1 VDSPFR
7 IEALVTTKVSFAS
20 QQNSVPVLR
29 ELTIINEGDDDLKGI
44 ELTAS
49 SAPAFFTNGLWRIA
63 QVSAGQRYRVPN
75 LDLQMD
81 AGALARLNEVEKG
94 SIQFVL
100 RKGENE
106 LASLSVPVELLA
118 RNEWGG
124 MGSFPELAAAFVQPN
139 DPAVQHLLGKAID
152 VLRLHGKEPALVG
165 YKRGKKGVWDQL
177 TALWNAICSQQIGY
191 VLPPASFEQ
200 TGQKVRHPSQVI
212 ETGIGTCL
220 DLTMLFASCM
230 EQCSLNPLLVFTDD
244 HAFVGCWLADETF
257 STAVADDVTAL
268 RKRLHLQ
275 ELLLFETTL
284 AAQQKDGVPSF
295 KWSCERGEA
304 QIAEEKEHSFHLAV
318 DVHRARMQRILPL
331 ALAEVVEPQ
340 RPSEEPSTQV
350 FEPEFDDAPEFIID
364 NDCIETVEEKGP
376 LTRLERWQRR
386 LLDLSLRNNLI
397 NFRASKRVVELIA
410 PDPGTLED
418 MLASGYRFRI
428 LPGIEQQEGDP
439 RQYSIYEDR
448 HEEDLI
454 KSHALDALERHQLLA
469 PLPQQ
474 ELVGRL
480 LELYRSAR
488 SALEEGGANTLFLAL
503 GFLSWRPKDRDKS
516 CKAPLVLVPVKLE
529 RKSVQSGFFL
539 SLHDDEPR
547 FNLTLIEMLR
557 KDFEISELDVFEKDL
572 PKDGKGLDI
581 DLIWRSVQK
590 AIKDIPAWEVSRTV
604 SLGLFSFAKY
614 LMWKDL
620 VDHTDA
626 LKESPVVRHLLD
638 TPSERYRD
646 GVNFLDPRELDTK
659 LPAENVYCP
668 LPVDSSQLAAVAT
681 AAQGK
686 DFVLIGPPGT
696 GKSQTISN
704 MIAQCLA
711 EGKTVLFVAEK
722 TAALNVVYRRL
733 KDIGLGE
740 FCLELHSHKARK
752 LEVLGQLRNASQA
765 SGDSI
770 EDRWNLETMR
780 LTDLRDKLNEYVETV
795 HRSYPNGLNAFQAI
809 GMVVGHTEVPLVNLC
824 WPSPRT
830 HDLVALTRLRDIVT
844 RIGLHG
850 STARSL
856 EATSLRKIKRLEW
869 SPVWVAELVDAAR
882 GLATICT
889 QLESAAAA
897 LLKVTGIPALPL
909 DLKGRDGLEGLSG
922 LLPKAAC
929 RDYRFVLRP
938 DAPGLFARLREGVA
952 LLKEHKEHSGL
963 LSVAYHSEA
972 FQLDHANL
980 ESIWQLASTA
990 WIPRLKE
997 AFDLYHEYGEK
1008 AGRLSIPYKSD
1019 AYDLDFSTLQ
1029 ATWEQSKSSWWLR
1042 RVTLEKRVRKALLGV
1057 SKGKIEPDCE
1067 GDLAALAA
1075 MRKIQNR
1082 LEALEPLG
1090 EEATLLWSGT
1100 PTLPAKKCAAFH
1112 EAVHHA
1118 MAHLADVPDS
1128 PVTLAGVLKHLFGG
1142 GEPSTIPQTSS
1153 TVFLSNQSDPAF
1165 LLRNHVIGTLQGVAE
1180 VNGGAIPDP
1189 EKDLPALASM
1199 RSQRDRI
1206 ASYDDLRDRTAGFW
1220 AGIGT
1225 DVQEISLAATFYENL
1240 QTAIVRFVDRPET
1253 LLSLNTALEFLL
1265 GPGNILL
1272 SQQGGA
1278 DEAMATY
1285 IAVLEKFKLKANTI
1299 ARLSED
1305 TEADWLHGDL
1315 TSITDTCQGIVVQQS
1330 SIHEWCAWLRVKNE
1344 ACAEGLVPL
1353 VEVVTSGLVE
1363 TEKISEAFEVN
1374 YCRWWLIAASEE
1386 LPVMRSFVAIEHER
1400 KICDFQALD
1409 KSLRELSRQCI
1420 RMRLRS
1426 GNLEDDNGAEREWGV
1441 LKREMEKKKR
1451 HMPVRQ
1457 LIKAIPTVLT
1467 QLTPCL
1473 LMSPLSIAQYLA
1485 PAMRLFDLIIFD
1497 EASQIPVWD
1506 AIGAMARGRHVVVVG
1521 DPKQLP
1527 PTNFFNRSEDEQADD
1542 EVVQEADMESIL
1554 DECLGSN
1561 LPELQLRWHYR
1572 SRHESL
1578 ITFSNHRY
1586 YEGDLVTFP
1595 SPHSEDQAVSYNH
1608 VVGVYQRGGARTNPL
1623 EARAVVSNIVSRL
1636 MDPAFV
1642 AEGLSIGVVTFNS
1655 EQQRLIDD
1663 MLEAERRKNGSLE
1676 RFFDDDLQEPLFV
1689 KNLESVQG
1697 DERDIVYFS
1706 TTYGPDQ
1713 TGRVSMNFG
1722 PLNKDGGE
1730 RRLNVA
1736 VTRARHELRVFTSL
1750 LPDQIDITRTNAVGV
1765 KDLKLFLDFAKRGP
1779 RAFLEEIHG
1788 NGGDF
1793 ESPLEKAVAA
1803 ALCQKGWQVHPQ
1815 IGVSCFRIDLG
1826 VLDPDL
1832 PGRYLAAVECDGAT
1846 YHRSATARDRDK
1858 LRERVLRGLGWEVLR
1873 VWSTEWWTSR
1883 ERAVGRLHEQL
1894 TRLLSAARIRRAEKT
1909 EEPKQAVQVQDK
1921 LKPSTENEELPI
1933 RGQTVVETREKRKG
1947 YSVEQSGLG
1956 QLRANFEKK
1965 PVVASPAH
1973 PQKSQVIN
1981 PDSIHQ
1987 KPVPEHPLRG
1997 KEVEKKE
2004 KDPDIP
2010 KISPFRQP
2018 VDYRS
2023 VADPFSETVMTLL
2036 PDDRKHCP
2044 ARHDRMALLFG
2055 MYGPY
2060 LKCSKCDEMGEIPYQ
2075 TLFETLSKLQSPCEK
2090 CGWPMLR
2097 VLPGKVLAGCSHC
2110 KHTEPWKVLA
2120 IRLRHK

>member
-1 VDSPFR
+1 MGSPYR
-7 IEALVTTKVSFAS
+7 IEASVTTKVSFAS
-20 QQNSVPVLR
+20 QQNSIPVLR
-29 ELTIINEGDDDLKGI
+29 ELAVINESNEHLTEV
-44 ELTAS
+44 ELTVS
-49 SAPAFFTNGLWRIA
+49 SAPVFFTSSLWRIA
-63 QVSAGQRYRVPN
+63 QVTAGQRCRVAN

-81 AGALARLNEVEKG
+81 AGALARLNEAEKG

-100 RKGENE
+100 RKGEVE
-106 LASLSVPVELLA
+106 LADLNVPIELLA

-124 MGSFPELAAAFVQPN
+124 IGSFPELTAAFVQPN
-139 DPAVQHLLGKAID
+139 DPAVQHLLGKAVDI
-152 VLRLHGKEPALVG
+152 LRAHGKEPALVG
-165 YKRGKKGVWDQL
+165 YKRGKRGVWEQL
-177 TALWNAICSQQIGY
+177 TALWHAICSQQIGY

-200 TGQKVRHPSQVI
+200 SGQKVRHPSQVI
-212 ETGIGTCL
+212 QAKIGTCL
-220 DLTMLFASCM
+220 DLSILFASCI
-230 EQCSLNPLLVFTDD
+230 EQCGLHPLLVFTHG

-284 AAQQKDGVPSF
+284 AAQQLEGVPSF
-295 KWSCERGEA
+295 KWTCERGETH
-304 QIAEEKEHSFHLAV
+304 IAEEKEYTFHLAV
-318 DVHRARMQRILPL
+318 DVRRARMQRILPL
-331 ALAEVVEPQ
+331 ALAEIVKP
-340 RPSEEPSTQV
+340 PTTSEQPETQV
-350 FEPEFDDAPEFIID
+350 IEPKFDEAPDFAID
-364 NDCIETVEEKGP
+364 TGIEAAEPKGP

-410 PDPGTLED
+410 PDPGALED

-428 LPGIEQQEGDP
+428 LPGIEQQGGDP
-439 RQYSIYEDR
+439 RLYSIYEDR
-448 HEEDLI
+448 HQEDLI
-454 KSHALDALERHQLLA
+454 KSHALDVLVRHELLA

-503 GFLSWRPKDRDKS
+503 GFLSWRPKEREKP

-557 KDFEISELDVFEKDL
+557 KDFEISELDIFEKDL

-590 AIKDIPAWEVSRTV
+590 AIKDIPGWEVSRTV

-646 GVNFLDPRELDTK
+646 GVGFIDPGELDKK
-659 LPAENVYCP
+659 LPAQNVYCP

-752 LEVLGQLRNASQA
+752 LEVLGQLRSASEA
-765 SGDSI
+765 GADSI
-770 EDRWNLETMR
+770 EDRWNLDTSR
-780 LTDLRDKLNEYVETV
+780 LTDLREKLNEYVETV
-795 HRSYPNGLNAFQAI
+795 HCPYPNGLTPFQAI
-809 GMVVGHTEVPLVNLC
+809 GMVVCHIEVPLVNLS

-830 HDLVALTRLRDIVT
+830 HDLTALTRLRDVVT

-850 STARSL
+850 STAGRL
-856 EATSLRKIKRLEW
+856 EATSLEKIKHLEW
-869 SPVWVAELVDAAR
+869 APVWVNELIRAA
-882 GLATICT
+882 GELAGICS
-889 QLESAAAA
+889 QLEGAAAA
-897 LLKVTGIPALPL
+897 LLKVTGLPALPL
-909 DLKGRDGLEGLSG
+909 DVKGRDGLEGLSG
-922 LLPKAAC
+922 LLPKAAG

-938 DAPGLFARLREGVA
+938 DAPGIFARLREGVT
-952 LLKEHKEHSGL
+952 LLKEYKEHSGH
-963 LSVAYHSEA
+963 LSMAYRNDA
-972 FQLDHANL
+972 LQLDHAIL
-980 ESIWQLASTA
+980 ASIWQLASAA

-997 AFDLYHEYGEK
+997 AFDLLHEYEEV
-1008 AGRLSIPYKSD
+1008 AASLSAPYGAE
-1019 AYDLDFSTLQ
+1019 AYALDFPTLQ
-1029 ATWEQSKSSWWLR
+1029 AEWEQSKTSWWLQ

-1057 SKGKIEPDCE
+1057 SKSEGKVAPDCE

-1075 MRKIQNR
+1075 MREIQNR

-1090 EEATLLWSGT
+1090 EEATLLWGGA
-1100 PTLPAKKCAAFH
+1100 PTLPAKKCAAFRD
-1112 EAVHHA
+1112 AVCHA

-1128 PVTLAGVLKHLFGG
+1128 PVTIEGVLKHLFRCNG
-1142 GEPSTIPQTSS
+1142 PSPASRSS
-1153 TVFLSNQSDPAF
+1153 SSVLLHNHNDPGLFL
-1165 LLRNHVIGTLQGVAE
+1165 REHVIGALQGVAE
-1180 VNGGAIPDP
+1180 VNGSAMPDP
-1189 EKDLPALASM
+1189 DKDLHALAAM
-1199 RSQRDRI
+1199 RTLRDRI
-1206 ASYDDLRDRTAGFW
+1206 ASYDDLRDKTTGFW
-1220 AGIGT
+1220 TGLAT
-1225 DVQEISLAATFYENL
+1225 DIQEISLALSFHEDV

-1265 GPGNILL
+1265 GPGNVLL
-1272 SQQGGA
+1272 SQKGGA
-1278 DEAMATY
+1278 GEAMATY
-1285 IAVLEKFKLKANTI
+1285 LAVLEKFKTKQDTI
-1299 ARLSED
+1299 AKLAED
-1305 TEADWLHGDL
+1305 TEADWLQGDL
-1315 TSITDTCQGIVVQQS
+1315 SSIIETCQGIVAQQA

-1344 ACAEGLVPL
+1344 ACGEGLAPL
-1353 VEVVTSGLVE
+1353 VDAVTAGLVE
-1363 TEKISEAFEVN
+1363 PEKVSEAFEVN
-1374 YCRWWLIAASEE
+1374 YSRWWLIAASGE
-1386 LPVMRSFVAIEHER
+1386 LPVLRSFVAIEHEQ

-1409 KSLRELSRQCI
+1409 KSLRELSRHCI

-1426 GNLEDDNGAEREWGV
+1426 GNFEEENGAEREWGV
-1441 LKREMEKKKR
+1441 LKREIEKKKR

-1457 LIKAIPTVLT
+1457 LIRAIPTVLT
-1467 QLTPCL
+1467 RLTPCL

-1506 AIGAMARGRHVVVVG
+1506 AIGAMARGKRVVVVG

-1527 PTNFFNRSEDEQADD
+1527 PTNFFNRSEDEEADD

-1561 LPELQLRWHYR
+1561 LPDLKLRWHYR

-1586 YEGDLVTFP
+1586 YDGGLVTFP
-1595 SPHSEDQAVSYNH
+1595 SPQSEDRAVSYIH
-1608 VVGVYQRGGARTNPL
+1608 VPGVYQRGAARTNPV

-1636 MDPAFV
+1636 KDPAFI

-1663 MLEAERRKNGSLE
+1663 MLEAERRKNGALD

-1706 TTYGPDQ
+1706 TTYGPDP

-1736 VTRARHELRVFTSL
+1736 VTRARHELRVFSSL
-1750 LPDQIDITRTNAVGV
+1750 LPNQIDITRTNAVGV
-1765 KDLKLFLDFAKRGP
+1765 KDLRLFLDFAQRGP
-1779 RAFLEEIHG
+1779 KAFLEEIHG

-1803 ALCQKGWQVHPQ
+1803 ALCQKGWRVHPQ

-1826 VLDPDL
+1826 VLDPDV

-1883 ERAVGRLHEQL
+1883 ERAIGRLHEQL
-1894 TRLLSAARIRRAEKT
+1894 TSLLDAARTRRAEEAEEAGKKT
-1909 EEPKQAVQVQDK
+1909 PVAKEPVT
-1921 LKPSTENEELPI
+1921 LPEELTLTA
-1933 RGQTVVETREKRKG
+1933 QDDEAKE
-1947 YSVEQSGLG
+1947 
-1956 QLRANFEKK
+1956 
-1965 PVVASPAH
+1965 
-1973 PQKSQVIN
+1973 PQKAREI
-1981 PDSIHQ
+1981 
-1987 KPVPEHPLRG
+1987 HPLPPMG
-1997 KEVEKKE
+1997 MPEQLDEEKLLPVIIE
-2004 KDPDIP
+2004 EINRE
-2010 KISPFRQP
+2010 SPLHQNALARN
-2018 VDYRS
+2018 VARS
-2023 VADPFSETVMTLL
+2023 LGFAKAGRRIRETVWEIAKAHFQTTVEDVGEFFWKAECEVGQCPSCRPGSDGNPRNVDEVAMPELMAL
-2036 PDDRKHCP
+2036 ACSISVGPDEDP
-2044 ARHDRMALLFG
+2044 LVLMARHLG
-2055 MYGPY
+2055 
-2060 LKCSKCDEMGEIPYQ
+2060 
-2075 TLFETLSKLQSPCEK
+2075 LQ
-2090 CGWPMLR
+2090 
-2097 VLPGKVLAGCSHC
+2097 
-2110 KHTEPWKVLA
+2110 
-2120 IRLRHK
+2120 RLRGATRPRLEAAWEQATNRT

>member
-1 VDSPFR
+1 MDSPVR
-7 IEALVTTKVSFAS
+7 IEAFVTTKVSFAS
-20 QQNSVPVLR
+20 QQNAVPVLR
-29 ELTIINEGDDDLKGI
+29 ELAIINEGDEHLTEI
-44 ELTAS
+44 ELTGS
-49 SAPAFFTNGLWRIA
+49 SAPAFFTNSLWRIA
-63 QVSAGQRYRVPN
+63 QVTAGQRYLVPN

-81 AGALARLNEVEKG
+81 AGALARLNEAEKG

-106 LASLSVPVELLA
+106 LASLSVPLELLA

-124 MGSFPELAAAFVQPN
+124 IGSFPELAAAFVQPN
-139 DPAVQHLLGKAID
+139 DPAVQHLLGKAVDI
-152 VLRLHGKEPALVG
+152 LRAHGKEPALVG

-177 TALWNAICSQQIGY
+177 TALWNAICAQQIGY

-212 ETGIGTCL
+212 EVGIGTCL

-230 EQCSLNPLLVFTDD
+230 EQCGLNPLLIFTHG

-295 KWSCERGEA
+295 KWTCERGEA
-304 QIAEEKEHSFHLAV
+304 QISEEKEHSFHLAV
-318 DVHRARMQRILPL
+318 DIRRARMQRILPL
-331 ALAEVVEPQ
+331 ALAEVVKPQ
-340 RPSEEPSTQV
+340 KASEEPPIQV
-350 FEPEFDDAPEFIID
+350 SEPQFDDAPDFVVD
-364 NDCIETVEEKGP
+364 NDCIEAVEEKGS

-410 PDPGTLED
+410 PAPGTLED
-418 MLASGYRFRI
+418 MLASGDRFRI

-448 HEEDLI
+448 HQEDLI
-454 KSHALDALERHQLLA
+454 KSHALDALESHQLLA

-503 GFLSWRPKDRDKS
+503 GFLSWRPKDREKP

-557 KDFEISELDVFEKDL
+557 KDFEISELDLFEKDL

-581 DLIWRSVQK
+581 DQIWRSVQK
-590 AIKDIPAWEVSRTV
+590 AIKDIPGWEVSRTV

-646 GVNFLDPRELDTK
+646 GVSFLDPRELDRK

-704 MIAQCLA
+704 MVAQCLA

-752 LEVLGQLRNASQA
+752 LEVLGQLRKASEA
-765 SGDSI
+765 SADSI
-770 EDRWNLETMR
+770 EDRWNLESLR
-780 LTDLRDKLNEYVETV
+780 LTDLRGKLNEYVETV
-795 HRSYPNGLNAFQAI
+795 HRSYPNGLTPFQAI
-809 GMVVGHTEVPLVNLC
+809 GIVVGRTEVPLVNLS
-824 WPSPRT
+824 WLSPRY
-830 HDLVALTRLRDIVT
+830 HDLLALTRLRDIVT
-844 RIGLHG
+844 TIGLHG
-850 STARSL
+850 LTARSL
-856 EATSLRKIKRLEW
+856 EGTSLKKIKRLEW
-869 SPVWVAELVDAAR
+869 SPVWVAELVNAAR
-882 GLATICT
+882 ELATICG

-897 LLKVTGIPALPL
+897 LLKVTGIPPLPL
-909 DLKGRDGLEGLSG
+909 DLKGRDGLKGLSE
-922 LLPKAAC
+922 LLPKAAG

-938 DAPGLFARLREGVA
+938 DAAGIFVRLQEGVTI
-952 LLKEHKEHSGL
+952 LKEYKEHSSH
-963 LSVAYHSEA
+963 LSVAYRNEA
-972 FQLDHANL
+972 FQLDHATL
-980 ESIWQLASTA
+980 ESIWQLTSTA
-990 WIPRLKE
+990 WIPRIKE
-997 AFDLYHEYGEK
+997 AFDLYYEYGER
-1008 AGRLSIPYKSD
+1008 ARGLSLPYKSD
-1019 AYDLDFSTLQ
+1019 AYSLDFPTLQ
-1029 ATWEQSKSSWWLR
+1029 AMWEQSKSSWWLG

-1057 SKGKIEPDCE
+1057 CKSEGKVEPGCE

-1075 MRKIQNR
+1075 MREIQNR

-1090 EEATLLWSGT
+1090 EEATLLWSGA
-1100 PTLPAKKCAAFH
+1100 PTLPAKKCAAFR
-1112 EAVHHA
+1112 EAVQHA
-1118 MAHLADVPDS
+1118 MAHLTDVPDS
-1128 PVTLAGVLKHLFGG
+1128 PVSLRGVLKHLFVAGG
-1142 GEPSTIPQTSS
+1142 SSPMPQTSS
-1153 TVFLSNQSDPAF
+1153 TVFLSDQSDPAS
-1165 LLRNHVIGTLQGVAE
+1165 LLRNNVIGALQEVAE
-1180 VNGGAIPDP
+1180 VNGSTMPEP
-1189 EKDLPALASM
+1189 EKDLPALAAM
-1199 RSQRDRI
+1199 RSLRDRI
-1206 ASYDDLRDRTAGFW
+1206 ASYDDLRDKTAGFW
-1220 AGIGT
+1220 AGLAT
-1225 DVQEISLAATFYENL
+1225 DVEAISLAVSFHENL

-1272 SQQGGA
+1272 NQQGGA
-1278 DEAMATY
+1278 GEAMATY
-1285 IAVLEKFKLKANTI
+1285 LAVLEKFKAKQDAI
-1299 ARLSED
+1299 AGLVED
-1305 TEADWLHGDL
+1305 TVADWLQGDL
-1315 TSITDTCQGIVVQQS
+1315 ASIIDICQGIMAQQS

-1344 ACAEGLVPL
+1344 AYGEGLGPL
-1353 VEVVTSGLVE
+1353 VEAVTSGFVE
-1363 TEKISEAFEVN
+1363 PEKISEAFEVN
-1374 YCRWWLIAASEE
+1374 YSRWWLIAASEE
-1386 LPVMRSFVAIEHER
+1386 LPVLRSFVAIEHER

-1409 KSLRELSRQCI
+1409 KSLCELSRHCI

-1426 GNLEDDNGAEREWGV
+1426 DNIEEDNGAEKEWGV

-1467 QLTPCL
+1467 RLTPCL

-1506 AIGAMARGRHVVVVG
+1506 AIGAMARGKRVVVVG

-1586 YEGDLVTFP
+1586 YEGGLVTFP
-1595 SPHSEDQAVSYNH
+1595 SPHSEDRAVSYTH
-1608 VVGVYQRGGARTNPL
+1608 VSGVYQRGGTRTNPV

-1636 MDPAFV
+1636 KDQAFA

-1663 MLEAERRKNGSLE
+1663 MLEAERRKNGSLD

-1706 TTYGPDQ
+1706 TTYGPDHS
-1713 TGRVSMNFG
+1713 GRVSMNFG

-1750 LPDQIDITRTNAVGV
+1750 LPNQIDITRTNAVGV
-1765 KDLKLFLDFAKRGP
+1765 KDLRLFLDFAQRGP

-1793 ESPLEKAVAA
+1793 ESPFEIAVAA
-1803 ALCQKGWQVHPQ
+1803 ALCNKGWQVHPQ

-1826 VLDPDL
+1826 VLDPDM

-1883 ERAVGRLHEQL
+1883 ERAIDRLHEQL
-1894 TRLLSAARIRRAEKT
+1894 TRILNDERIRRVEEAEEARQKMT
-1909 EEPKQAVQVQDK
+1909 VTKEPEPLPAELKPAIPDDAAEGIQIAPDEQPFTHAGMPENWDEEKLLPVIIEEINRESPIHQHALARNVARSMGFSKAGRRIRESVWEVAKARFQTTVEDVGEFFWKAECEIGQCTSCRPGSDGNPRYVDEVAMSELLALARSIAPKQGED
-1921 LKPSTENEELPI
+1921 PI
-1933 RGQTVVETREKRKG
+1933 V
-1947 YSVEQSGLG
+1947 L
-1956 QLRANFEKK
+1956 
-1965 PVVASPAH
+1965 
-1973 PQKSQVIN
+1973 
-1981 PDSIHQ
+1981 
-1987 KPVPEHPLRG
+1987 
-1997 KEVEKKE
+1997 
-2004 KDPDIP
+2004 
-2010 KISPFRQP
+2010 
-2018 VDYRS
+2018 
-2023 VADPFSETVMTLL
+2023 M
-2036 PDDRKHCP
+2036 
-2044 ARHDRMALLFG
+2044 ARHLG
-2055 MYGPY
+2055 
-2060 LKCSKCDEMGEIPYQ
+2060 
-2075 TLFETLSKLQSPCEK
+2075 LQ
-2090 CGWPMLR
+2090 
-2097 VLPGKVLAGCSHC
+2097 
-2110 KHTEPWKVLA
+2110 
-2120 IRLRHK
+2120 RLRSATRPRLEAAWEKVAKHS